1 MFKTNRISSQVV
13 WKPFIV
19 FQYETHN
26 IKKDAEQFYP
36 FVFNDLMGLEEGSG
50 RGVRVEDIKLA
61 MMGHVKEGYKFN
73 PASPLSTSD
82 SGYNPSPS
90 PEDRVHVVV
99 CLYSGNTTEINSS
112 VLQKM
117 KAIRETASDLGIP
130 QLAVLTKFDEACPE
144 TEKDLKNT
152 YKSKLMKRKVN
163 FSWKNSTLQRYLYS
177 DLTVIYLFL

>member
-1 MFKTNRISSQVV
+1 
-13 WKPFIV
+13 
-19 FQYETHN
+19 
-26 IKKDAEQFYP
+26 
-36 FVFNDLMGLEEGSG
+36 MGLEEGSG

-90 PEDRVHVVV
+90 PEDRIHVLV
-99 CLYSGNTTEINSS
+99 CVYSGNATEINSS

-117 KAIRETASDLGIP
+117 KAIREAASDLGIP

-144 TEKDLKNT
+144 TEKDLKNV
-152 YKSKLMKRKVN
+152 YKSKLVKRKMGDLSSKLGIPLN
-163 FSWKNSTLQRYLYS
+163 FVLPVKNYSEETQLNDDIDTLILSALRMMI
-177 DLTVIYLFL
+177 DLGEDFIDSKL